1 LVSYSTATIEL
12 YTLSLHHALPISRRS
27 VRPLH
32 FANQAW
38 RDRPCTNSWT
48 HQQATR
54 FFSCPI
60 KSSDCR
66 QHSRFPGLC
75 QRWRLLRKPS
85 RKWVGGLACSAARVY
100 NLILIITTWRKRSA
114 SAWPKPALPSLPAA
128 VPESWK
134 RQTKAP
140 TKQAVI
146 ALV

>member
-75 QRWRLLRKPS
+75 QRWRLLRKPRSEEHTSELQS
-85 RKWVGGLACSAARVY
+85 RE
-100 NLILIITTWRKRSA
+100 NLVCRLLLEK
-114 SAWPKPALPSLPAA
+114 
-128 VPESWK
+128 
-134 RQTKAP
+134 
-140 TKQAVI
+140 
-146 ALV
+146 